1 MVNLP
6 KGRGTKSKGLTPNKG
21 YGSLAA
27 EGGLYT
33 TNYYALH
40 SIIKYAIIERLLTNY
55 IIINIQFL

>member
-6 KGRGTKSKGLTPNKG
+6 KGRGTKSKGLTPKKG

-33 TNYYALH
+33 TSYKALY
-40 SIIKYAIIERLLTNY
+40 SMIKYAIIERLLT
-55 IIINIQFL
+55 II